1 MYMKKSKESTK
12 MLPELIFLSISNKL
26 LEIGFLK
33 KKIPFSSASKMW
45 ILRGKS
51 ENIYAELVHR
61 KVQND
66 A

>member
-33 KKIPFSSASKMW
+33 KKNTIFISIK
-45 ILRGKS
+45 
-51 ENIYAELVHR
+51 NV
-61 KVQND
+61 NT
-66 A
+66 